1 MRAASLGNSPLQVTS
16 PFFVVTSRLAVF
28 TCGSENIL
36 AFTAVVI
43 CWSLGAFEQAAASP
57 RTITSATSKIADLRI
72 VPPCCIEPSR
82 GPEVSGELAG
92 LRAERGLSY
101 LAFTVL
107 RCAQRANGCIRA
119 CVWIRSKTKRGRESH
134 RRRRTRF
141 AVRSSRK
148 EGIRGS
154 HLAAEA
160 KK

>member
-82 GPEVSGELAG
+82 GPEGASWPGCAASGCFHALPSLYYDAPRGPTGVSAPVSGSAARLSEAGKATGVAAQG
-92 LRAERGLSY
+92 LRSGAAEKKALG
-101 LAFTVL
+101 A
-107 RCAQRANGCIRA
+107 
-119 CVWIRSKTKRGRESH
+119 
-134 RRRRTRF
+134 
-141 AVRSSRK
+141 
-148 EGIRGS
+148 S
-154 HLAAEA
+154 HLAVEA
-160 KK
+160 NE